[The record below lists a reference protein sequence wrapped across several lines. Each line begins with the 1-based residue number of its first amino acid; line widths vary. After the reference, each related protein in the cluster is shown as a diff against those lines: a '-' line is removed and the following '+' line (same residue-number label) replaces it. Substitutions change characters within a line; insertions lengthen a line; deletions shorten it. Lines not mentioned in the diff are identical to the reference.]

1 VSGKVMTNHP
11 PRMGSSKAEFDRTVV
26 ATTVPATPAE
36 TPHTARK
43 RAVDPVEYVRAL
55 RQSKLL
61 SEQRLEELLNIYLSR
76 PDLAMSVPD
85 FLGGADEI
93 TPWQQQMLCTGQGEM
108 LRLGG
113 CKVFDALGSGAM
125 SEVYL
130 GINESSGTL
139 VAIKMLKEKLTAVTS
154 LGERFRQ
161 EGRLMQQFHH
171 PNLVR
176 CLEMGELQGRC
187 YLVMQY
193 VDGCDLA
200 TLVAKRGLPTFAQAA
215 NYVAQ
220 AARGLA
226 YLHHRR
232 IIHRDIKP
240 ANLLLDRQGIV
251 KIFDLGLAR
260 DMNSGEHSLTAL
272 HHESLLG
279 TPDYMAPEQVLECHQ
294 VDRRADL
301 YSLGGT
307 LYFLLTGHPPF
318 NEGTLARRLLKHQC
332 EAPES
337 IYFQRPET
345 PTLLVDTCRKLLA
358 KRPQD
363 RFDSAAELQKH
374 LDDWLAQEVQ
384 KPEIE
389 AGGCPQRADAKDDF
403 ASLLRWSKPKT

>member
-1 VSGKVMTNHP
+1 MTSFRP
-11 PRMGSSKAEFDRTVV
+11 SVESKETGPDGTVI
-26 ATTVPATPAE
+26 ANTTVQSVSEPPDSAG
-36 TPHTARK
+36 TARK
-43 RAVDPVEYVRAL
+43 RFVDPVAYVRAL
-55 RQSKLL
+55 RQSKLM
-61 SEQRLEELLNIYLSR
+61 SERRLEELLNVYLSR

-93 TPWQQQMLCTGQGEM
+93 TPWQQQMLCTGQVEM
-108 LRLGG
+108 LCLGG
-113 CKVFDALGSGAM
+113 SKVFDSLGSGAM

-130 GINESSGTL
+130 GVDGTSGRH
-139 VAIKMLKEKLTAVTS
+139 VAIKILKDKLTEVTS
-154 LGERFRQ
+154 LSERFRQ
-161 EGRLMQQFHH
+161 EGRLMQQFEH

-176 CLEMGELQGRC
+176 CLKMGELRGRC
-187 YLVMQY
+187 YLVMEY

-200 TLVAKRGLPTFAQAA
+200 TLVAKQGLPTFVQAA

-226 YLHHRR
+226 YLHQRR

-240 ANLLLDRQGIV
+240 SNLLIDRQGIV

-260 DMNSGEHSLTAL
+260 DFNSGDHSLTAL
-272 HHESLLG
+272 HRESLLG
-279 TPDYMAPEQVLECHQ
+279 TPDYMAPEQVLECHH
-294 VDRRADL
+294 VDQRADL

-337 IYFQRPET
+337 IYFQRPDT
-345 PTLLVDTCRKLLA
+345 PTVLVDTCRKLLA

-363 RFDSAAELQKH
+363 RFRSAAELQKH
-374 LDDWLAQEVQ
+374 LGCWLTQEAQ
-384 KPEIE
+384 KREID
-389 AGGCPQRADAKDDF
+389 AGGCPQRADAQDDF
-403 ASLLRWSKPKT
+403 ASLLRWSKHKT